1 MYFATSA
8 NTMSVCNLKFPSVR
22 RGRSFFFFLKRQIL
36 NKGEKGGELNNLL
49 LDSLQGKRAWLPSLP
64 LLAGRDRFLLY
75 SLAPWQE
82 QDQEDQGQ
90 PGTAKIELDKLQRA
104 AQVSRLAS

>member
-8 NTMSVCNLKFPSVR
+8 NTMLSVIWNFQVWEEADL
-22 RGRSFFFFLKRQIL
+22 FFFFFEEADLKQRW
-36 NKGEKGGELNNLL
+36 EGGELNNLL